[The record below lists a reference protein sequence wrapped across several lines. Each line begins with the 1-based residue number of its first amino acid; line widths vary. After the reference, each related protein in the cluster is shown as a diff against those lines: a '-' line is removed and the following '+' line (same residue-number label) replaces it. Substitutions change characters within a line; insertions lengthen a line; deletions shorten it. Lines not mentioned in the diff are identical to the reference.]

1 VRRFGEITVNDSG
14 DKLINIWKQHDLK
27 ICNIYFEHK
36 YVYRYT
42 WERQAYW
49 LNYNQKIAFKIQDA
63 RVKWG
68 LNCGSDYT

>member
-1 VRRFGEITVNDSG
+1 MELKRKSFILTRNLNLRVGIRNRGKVVRRFGEITVNDSG

-42 WERQAYW
+42 WERQAY
-49 LNYNQKIAFKIQDA
+49 
-63 RVKWG
+63 
-68 LNCGSDYT
+68 